1 MKYGFLL
8 WLILASTVAAAD
20 MPLSALPQQSVPSV
34 VLQINGQWYE
44 LGGAQVVNT
53 SAQLIIIAG
62 VQPVPVPIPTPGP
75 NPTPNPTPV
84 PVPTPVSSF
93 RAEVAS
99 AFKSV
104 KNPIESK
111 IVAGIYSAIAGEAE
125 SSAADWN
132 VPRMVSE
139 VKIRAATALSI
150 EAILEYRGFWPELAK
165 AFEKLKLEDTDV
177 KKCVDAFRDVAA
189 VLGG

>member
-8 WLILASTVAAAD
+8 WLVLASTVAAAD
-20 MPLSALPQQSVPSV
+20 LPLAALPQQSCPSV

-44 LGGAQVVNT
+44 LGPAQIVNT
-53 SAQLIIIAG
+53 SAQMIIIAG
-62 VQPVPVPIPTPGP
+62 TAPVPVPVPPG
-75 NPTPNPTPV
+75 PTPN
-84 PVPTPVSSF
+84 PVPTPVPPVSSF
-93 RAEVAS
+93 TQEVTT

-111 IVAGIYSAIAGEAE
+111 VVAGIYASIAGEAE
-125 SSAADWN
+125 AAISDWS

-150 EAILEYRGFWPELAK
+150 EAILEWRGFWPQLAK
-165 AFEKLKLEDTDV
+165 SFEKLKLEDGDV